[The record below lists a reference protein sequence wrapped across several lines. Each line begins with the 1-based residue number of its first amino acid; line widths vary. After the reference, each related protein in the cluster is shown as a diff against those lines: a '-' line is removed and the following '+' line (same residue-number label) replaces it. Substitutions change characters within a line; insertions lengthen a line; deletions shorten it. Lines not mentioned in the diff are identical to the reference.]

1 MSDSISLKGREYAEK
16 LSSAPALDAYTG
28 VSIYVGQD
36 QDGDPVYYNAGNDTG
51 SVLEF
56 ENPWGTQAMANQ
68 ILSKIQGR
76 SYQPLEMRKTIVDP
90 AVELGDMIDLTDE
103 GISAM
108 VLDRVI
114 DFGAG
119 MVNDISAPYS
129 QEIDHEYQYTPSEE
143 RMLNRK
149 IATTVASI
157 RVDVDAIEL
166 EVSGKIDSIQATSL
180 IRQTMNNITLSVS
193 SGTQSN
199 TTKFTLTGTG
209 ISAVSDN
216 ITLNANSINLNTAT
230 ISGKLTASN
239 INANNITATG
249 VNITGELNATSGSM
263 GNCTIKKSCT
273 LLSDAAGNDFDFDT
287 GNIMWIGSHTLS
299 GAVPVETTTKIVGSY
314 MQWAKSTSQ
323 EWTGISFSS
332 YYQPNGASGV
342 QQNAHT
348 VMSSLGFNTTI
359 YDDTYIPLGE
369 LSLSLLTGIYL
380 WYRNTQISMT
390 ANQITFTN
398 STGSCT
404 LDDILDAIDASGGH
418 AGRF

>member
-28 VSIYVGQD
+28 VSILVGQD

-56 ENPWGTQAMANQ
+56 ENPWGTQAMANE
-68 ILSKIQGR
+68 ILSKIQGK

-90 AVELGDMIDLTDE
+90 AVELGDMLDLTDE

-108 VLDRVI
+108 VLDRAI

-157 RVDVDAIEL
+157 RVDVDAIQL
-166 EVSGKIDSIQATSL
+166 EVSGKIDSSQATSL
-180 IRQTMNNITLSVS
+180 IQQTMNNITLSVS

-199 TTKFTLTGTG
+199 TTKFTLSGTG

-216 ITLNANSINLNTAT
+216 ITLKANSINLNTAT

-249 VNITGELNATSGSM
+249 VNITGTINANAG
-263 GNCTIKKSCT
+263 TIKNADIEQSCH
-273 LLSDAAGNDFDFDT
+273 LMSDVSSGIAYSP
-287 GNIMWIGSHTLS
+287 IG
-299 GAVPVETTTKIVGSY
+299 VETTISGTTYGARLLAAKNGSYMTTGFRSDSPTSAMEFDVSNDEIIINSFSSNYSTNYWFKFDPTGFYYSANYGTSWTKIV
-314 MQWAKSTSQ
+314 
-323 EWTGISFSS
+323 
-332 YYQPNGASGV
+332 P
-342 QQNAHT
+342 
-348 VMSSLGFNTTI
+348 
-359 YDDTYIPLGE
+359 
-369 LSLSLLTGIYL
+369 
-380 WYRNTQISMT
+380 
-390 ANQITFTN
+390 
-398 STGSCT
+398 
-404 LDDILDAIDASGGH
+404 
-418 AGRF
+418 

>member
-68 ILSKIQGR
+68 ILSKIQGK

-90 AVELGDMIDLTDE
+90 AVELGDMLDLTDE

-108 VLDRVI
+108 VLDRAI

-149 IATTVASI
+149 IATTAASI

-166 EVSGKIDSIQATSL
+166 EVSGKIDSTQATSL

-199 TTKFTLTGTG
+199 TTKFTLSGTG

-249 VNITGELNATSGSM
+249 VNITGQLNATSGSM
-263 GNCTIKKSCT
+263 DNCTIKKSCT
-273 LLSDAAGNDFDFDT
+273 LLSDSYNIQPSVDDVMWVGPHIVTGTLTNPTSIVGTHITQFTNTTTYYSGMSIMARSRLNSSTLEKNSDFVITSEWIRMGVWKAAGYKALIEMTDT
-287 GNIMWIGSHTLS
+287 DIYFYNASGSCSLSDILALIPTQGS
-299 GAVPVETTTKIVGSY
+299 GAG
-314 MQWAKSTSQ
+314 
-323 EWTGISFSS
+323 
-332 YYQPNGASGV
+332 
-342 QQNAHT
+342 
-348 VMSSLGFNTTI
+348 
-359 YDDTYIPLGE
+359 
-369 LSLSLLTGIYL
+369 
-380 WYRNTQISMT
+380 
-390 ANQITFTN
+390 
-398 STGSCT
+398 
-404 LDDILDAIDASGGH
+404 SGGH
-418 AGRF
+418 TGRF